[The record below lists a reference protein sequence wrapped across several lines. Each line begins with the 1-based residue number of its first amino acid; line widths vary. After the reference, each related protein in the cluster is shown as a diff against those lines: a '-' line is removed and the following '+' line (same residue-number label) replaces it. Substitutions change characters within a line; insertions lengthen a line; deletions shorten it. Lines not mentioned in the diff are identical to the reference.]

1 MVVSHTTIFLNF
13 HNLSVEPVKFSVF
26 GALEL
31 SLENFKYANFH
42 YNNPIRIM
50 YFSIKTVSYEHFIH
64 P

>member
-26 GALEL
+26 GGPLEL

-42 YNNPIRIM
+42 NNPIHIM